1 MGRQRWEK
9 GLSLADVDAVRL
21 LLRGGSVV
29 DWPRLHLGS
38 ADEAAALLRVNGYDL
53 QQPVA
58 QQRLRDLLW
67 RSVEYLERT
76 FDYRFPRELTR
87 PDATPDLLRIASD
100 IRDPW
105 QRLACVLLKAMHI
118 VNHVEA
124 AELRA
129 RLPLDEEVLFRRASE
144 ALDRAVAALR
154 QEGVPLV
161 SYRASRK
168 SPHSLFTKILGRK
181 STVAAQIY
189 DRVRCRMVCENSED
203 IVPLLSGLKDRL
215 LAWNYVVPGQS
226 RNEIVRNEALV
237 ESLRADPDARR
248 RLWIRLAVE
257 DAADRQDWNRFSAA
271 AFRMA
276 NFVVDMPLA
285 VPDLLEGHSLGD
297 RLGFLVMQP
306 VEFQVFDKATWDRN
320 EEGEGSHPRYKDR
333 QRWEVIRRLER
344 EWEGGSGNS

>member
-1 MGRQRWEK
+1 
-9 GLSLADVDAVRL
+9 VRL

-29 DWPRLHLGS
+29 DWPRLHLS
-38 ADEAAALLRVNGYDL
+38 TFAEAASFLRVNGYDL
-53 QQPVA
+53 EEAIA

-67 RSVEYLERT
+67 RSVEYLEKT
-76 FDYRFPRELTR
+76 FDYRFPGELTR
-87 PDATPDLLRIASD
+87 SDSIPELLMVASD
-100 IRDPW
+100 IRNPW
-105 QRLACVLLKAMHI
+105 QRLACVLLKTMHI
-118 VNHVEA
+118 INHVEA
-124 AELRA
+124 AELRS

-144 ALDRAVAALR
+144 ALDRAVAELQA
-154 QEGVPLV
+154 EGISLV
-161 SYRASRK
+161 SYRSSRK
-168 SPHSLFTKILGRK
+168 SSHSLFTKILGRK

-189 DRVRCRMVCENSED
+189 DRVRCRLVCENARD

-237 ESLRADPDARR
+237 EALRADPDARR

-271 AFRMA
+271 GFRMV
-276 NFVVDMPLA
+276 NFVVDMPIA
-285 VPDLLEGHSLGD
+285 VTDLTRTHSLGD

-306 VEFQVFDKATWDRN
+306 VEFQVFDRQTWAWN

-344 EWEGGSGNS
+344 EGEMGGGS